1 MAKSEARP
9 KPKKNDQNYEL
20 IVAKSNIK
28 QLAYTNTLSSF
39 NLLKEALK
47 ELVEEFRKGL
57 EGKVPTEVLPVF
69 IEKGPFEAEFQL
81 AGDLLVFSMHSNVF
95 VFNREHP
102 IWKIDYVKDNPLNS
116 YCGIIHIYNFLS
128 DSFKYNRLQDLGY
141 LIARIF
147 INQDNHFF
155 VEGKRQSGE
164 LVKDF
169 GSDVVT
175 KEVLRQILETAI
187 KYAVDFDLLVPPYDQ
202 VKIASVEQMKDEI
215 SHSKIITGK
224 RVGFKFNS
232 DDI

>member
-9 KPKKNDQNYEL
+9 KPKESDQNYEL

-28 QLAYTNTLSSF
+28 QLAYTNTFSSF

-57 EGKVPTEVLPVF
+57 EGKVPAEVLPVF

-116 YCGIIHIYNFLS
+116 YSANF
-128 DSFKYNRLQDLGY
+128 QPG
-141 LIARIF
+141 
-147 INQDNHFF
+147 FF
-155 VEGKRQSGE
+155 VSRLSYFTEIPLPFNLAMTSST
-164 LVKDF
+164 L
-169 GSDVVT
+169 SLISANCSS
-175 KEVLRQILETAI
+175 LR
-187 KYAVDFDLLVPPYDQ
+187 
-202 VKIASVEQMKDEI
+202 
-215 SHSKIITGK
+215 
-224 RVGFKFNS
+224 
-232 DDI
+232 